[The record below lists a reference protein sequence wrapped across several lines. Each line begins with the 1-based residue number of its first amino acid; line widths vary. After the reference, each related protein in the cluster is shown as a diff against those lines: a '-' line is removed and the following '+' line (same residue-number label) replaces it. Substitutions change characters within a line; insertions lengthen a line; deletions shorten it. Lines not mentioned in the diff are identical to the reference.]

1 MNAMVFKCLISFSQF
16 LWSQFSFHFS
26 VFFLVLVSIE
36 IYQIIEP
43 VFKHRFPNPTKVCQK
58 VFRWASHFQLS
69 SQCDEVDETLSPVF
83 ENTFVSCR
91 PRVYSRILMHFDNT
105 SKSVGSFSLVQIRI
119 FICWRHRRFTLTAIL
134 TFSRYE
140 IYQDEVKPGGLNLNF
155 LREFM
160 DLPQSYLAPGSA
172 IKFRKFFLFK
182 MRTLITYS
190 IRLWIKRFAI
200 EPLVIGK

>member
-1 MNAMVFKCLISFSQF
+1 MSDLIFSISLISIFISF
-16 LWSQFSFHFS
+16 LGFLLSFSFHW
-26 VFFLVLVSIE
+26 V
-36 IYQIIEP
+36 YQIIDP
-43 VFKHRFPNPTKVCQK
+43 VFKHRFPNSTKVCQK
-58 VFRWASHFQLS
+58 ELRWTSHFQLS

-91 PRVYSRILMHFDNT
+91 PRVYPRILMHFDNT
-105 SKSVGSFSLVQIRI
+105 SKSVGSFWLVQIRI

-182 MRTLITYS
+182 MKPIHWMPVQDAKSSLKI
-190 IRLWIKRFAI
+190 
-200 EPLVIGK
+200 LVANTQLSVAGWP